1 MINLLPQSE
10 KKKLQKEFW
19 LRYGVVALLVLSAL
33 EVFSFISFV
42 PSYIALTNSTGKM
55 SEELAA
61 MRATTPPGG
70 EATQN
75 DLNVIKSEITLL
87 KSAATKDTPPSQM
100 MSILLGQKPAGIVV
114 TRFTYA
120 RTELGV
126 SAQISGNAGKPE
138 DLILYR
144 KLLKDDKDHVKDARY
159 AQSFINKKSDIDFLL
174 TVHFK

>member
-10 KKKLQKEFW
+10 KRKLQKEFQ
-19 LRYGVVALLVLSAL
+19 LRYGVVALLVLFGL
-33 EVFSFISFV
+33 EIMAFIAFI
-42 PSYIALTNSTGKM
+42 PSYVTLNNSTTKLSADLSVM
-55 SEELAA
+55 KS
-61 MRATTPPGG
+61 TTPPGG

-87 KSAATKDTPPSQM
+87 KSGGAKETSPSQM
-100 MSILLGQKPAGIVV
+100 LTMLLGQKPAGISIS
-114 TRFTYA
+114 RFTYA
-120 RTELGV
+120 RTDLGV

-144 KLLKDDKDHVKDARY
+144 KLLKDDKEHIKDARY

-174 TVHFK
+174 TVDFK

>member
-10 KKKLQKEFW
+10 KRKLQKEFQ
-19 LRYGVVALLVLSAL
+19 LRYGVVALLILFGL
-33 EVFSFISFV
+33 EIAAFIAFI
-42 PSYIALTNSTGKM
+42 PSYVALNNSTTK
-55 SEELAA
+55 LAA
-61 MRATTPPGG
+61 DLSVMKSTTPPGG

-87 KSAATKDTPPSQM
+87 KSTGAKETPPSQM
-100 MSILLGQKPAGIVV
+100 LSMLLGQKPAGIAIS
-114 TRFTYA
+114 RFTYA
-120 RTELGV
+120 RTDLGI

-144 KLLKDDKDHVKDARY
+144 KLLKDDKEHIKDARY

-174 TVHFK
+174 TVDFK